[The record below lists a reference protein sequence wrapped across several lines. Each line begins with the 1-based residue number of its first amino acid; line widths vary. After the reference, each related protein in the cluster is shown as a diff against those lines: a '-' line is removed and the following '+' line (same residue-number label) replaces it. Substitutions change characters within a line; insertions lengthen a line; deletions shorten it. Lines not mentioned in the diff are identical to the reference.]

1 MRVSLM
7 KNTTIFCL
15 KALAAGGWLNPR
27 TIARIRWP
35 QSQQTEK
42 KAATIRA
49 HLDTLV
55 RHGFALRLND
65 YYVITDTGNLAAE
78 MASEGK
84 RPLML
89 GLA

>member
-55 RHGFALRLND
+55 RYCAKCGGE
-65 YYVITDTGNLAAE
+65 VWSKPVAARP
-78 MASEGK
+78 AQPEGSD
-84 RPLML
+84 R
-89 GLA
+89 